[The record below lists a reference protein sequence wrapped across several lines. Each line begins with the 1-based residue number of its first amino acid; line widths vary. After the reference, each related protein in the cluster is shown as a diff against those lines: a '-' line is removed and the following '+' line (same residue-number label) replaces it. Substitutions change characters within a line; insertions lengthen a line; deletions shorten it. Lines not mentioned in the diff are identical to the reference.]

1 MRNCCQFLWSVTKAN
16 PSVDNRF
23 CSTPQKRC
31 EYVLKISWKL
41 EQSSIIR
48 SESALKTSLQDVLKM
63 SWRRL
68 QNVSKASWR
77 CLEDVLKTSWRCLE
91 DVFARHLEDVLKTSW
106 RCLEDVLKTPWR
118 CLEDVFP
125 ILLEDVLKTY
135 DQYEYIGLDQDV
147 FWRRISI
154 ANMFVLKSL
163 LKTKTKDV
171 FKTSSSRRMFAGLP
185 VKLFD

>member
-16 PSVDNRF
+16 PSVDNRL

-77 CLEDVLKTSWRCLE
+77 CLEDVLKMSWRRFCKTSRRR
-91 DVFARHLEDVLKTSW
+91 FEDVLKMSWRRLENALKMSWRRFSNTSW
-106 RCLEDVLKTPWR
+106 RRLEDVWPIRIYWSWSRRLLETYKYSEYV
-118 CLEDVFP
+118 CLEESS
-125 ILLEDVLKTY
+125 EDEDKRRL
-135 DQYEYIGLDQDV
+135 QDV
-147 FWRRISI
+147 FI
-154 ANMFVLKSL
+154 
-163 LKTKTKDV
+163 KTNVCWVTC
-171 FKTSSSRRMFAGLP
+171 
-185 VKLFD
+185 